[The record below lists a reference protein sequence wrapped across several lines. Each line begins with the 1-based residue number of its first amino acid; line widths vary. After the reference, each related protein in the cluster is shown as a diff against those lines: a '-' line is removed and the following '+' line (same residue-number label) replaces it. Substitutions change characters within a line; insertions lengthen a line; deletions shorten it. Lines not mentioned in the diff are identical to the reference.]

1 MANYPTITYQNLEER
16 FKSIAGL
23 SALETTDAA
32 FLRQAVNRRIR
43 TAFERYPWPD
53 FTVIGESVSLLTADD
68 NTIQTY
74 GTGKDLANDSN
85 VVFRIHKT
93 DPTDTRYPEEYTYV
107 SALNAGGYP
116 SVKIIN
122 PTVLNSVD
130 VFVTYRKDLS
140 AVISD
145 SGSYTS
151 GSFGDESG
159 DNPNIP
165 YQFFEYC
172 AFGAYAD
179 FLRGDGQ
186 TEKAQVEDQN
196 SELIL
201 ISEIDKVRNQS
212 RQFRHDVLQYR
223 PQTQFRRHNIQA
235 GGSPVNKPETLLNNN
250 VQ

>member
-23 SALETTDAA
+23 GSLETTDAA

-43 TAFERYPWPD
+43 TCFERYPWPD
-53 FTVIGESVSLLTADD
+53 FTVIGESIAMETADD
-68 NTIQTY
+68 NFIQTY

-85 VVFRIHKT
+85 VVFRIHKQ
-93 DPTDTRYPEEYTYV
+93 DPTDTRYPEEHTYV
-107 SALNAGGYP
+107 SQLNPSGYP

-122 PTVLNSVD
+122 PTVLNSTN
-130 VFVTYRKDLS
+130 VFVTYRKDLES
-140 AVISD
+140 VIAD
-145 SGSYTS
+145 GGTYAS
-151 GSFGDESG
+151 GSFGDEAG

-201 ISEIDKVRNQS
+201 VSEIDKVRNQS

-223 PQTQFRRHNIQA
+223 PRTQFNRHNVQA
-235 GGSPVNKPETLLNNN
+235 GGSPLNKPEIALSNN